1 MGKKLKFYSY
11 THTKNWENMIEVVT
25 KAKLVVTI
33 AAQTYIMFQM
43 SPHINGL
50 NSVAMAIV
58 NQIVYSV

>member
-1 MGKKLKFYSY
+1 
-11 THTKNWENMIEVVT
+11 MIEVVT